1 MITRSKISIVGSG
14 YVGMSLGVLLS
25 QNHDVTFLD
34 IDKERVK
41 KINLGFSTVADLD
54 IEDFLSNK
62 ELTFRATTNTEDAL
76 IDADYIIIA
85 TPTNYNERSNYFDT
99 SSVESVVKDS
109 LRINPKALIIIK
121 STIPVGFTKELQLK
135 TLSKNIIFSP
145 EFLREGN
152 ALNDNLYPSRI
163 IIGSK
168 LDKSKIF
175 GDILKE
181 ASLKKDTEVLYM
193 DSSEAEAIKLFSNT
207 YLAMR
212 VAFFNELDSYALSNN
227 LDTKSI
233 IDGVCLDNRI
243 AKGYNNPSFGY
254 GGYCLPKDTKQLL
267 SEYHSTPQDLISAVV
282 KSNETRIQF
291 ISDQII
297 ATNPEVVGFYKLAMK
312 QGSDNFRFSSIQ
324 GIINNLKKNN
334 IQLLIFE
341 PGIDEIYF
349 NGVEVIKI
357 EENFM
362 QQSNIIVANRLDDNL
377 INFADKVFTRD
388 IYGEN

>member
-1 MITRSKISIVGSG
+1 
-14 YVGMSLGVLLS
+14 
-25 QNHDVTFLD
+25 
-34 IDKERVK
+34 
-41 KINLGFSTVADLD
+41 
-54 IEDFLSNK
+54 
-62 ELTFRATTNTEDAL
+62 
-76 IDADYIIIA
+76 
-85 TPTNYNERSNYFDT
+85 
-99 SSVESVVKDS
+99 
-109 LRINPKALIIIK
+109 
-121 STIPVGFTKELQLK
+121 
-135 TLSKNIIFSP
+135 
-145 EFLREGN
+145 
-152 ALNDNLYPSRI
+152 
-163 IIGSK
+163 
-168 LDKSKIF
+168 
-175 GDILKE
+175 
-181 ASLKKDTEVLYM
+181 
-193 DSSEAEAIKLFSNT
+193 
-207 YLAMR
+207 MR

>member
-1 MITRSKISIVGSG
+1 
-14 YVGMSLGVLLS
+14 MSLGVLLS